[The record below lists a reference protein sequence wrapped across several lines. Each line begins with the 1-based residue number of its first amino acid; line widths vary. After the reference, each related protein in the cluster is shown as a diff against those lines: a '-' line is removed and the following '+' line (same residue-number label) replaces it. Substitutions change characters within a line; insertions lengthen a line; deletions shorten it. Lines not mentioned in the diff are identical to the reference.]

1 MYNLN
6 SCRFGL
12 AAAASATAL
21 AAASP
26 ALAEEQPDRDYAP
39 SDIIV
44 SAKWAGYAADDG
56 STSTKTPTP
65 LIDTPQAVS
74 VLTRDQ
80 LDDQNVR
87 QLGDALRY
95 VAGISME
102 SGEGHRDEVFIRG
115 QETTADFFL
124 NGLRDD
130 AQYYRP
136 LYNVERIE
144 VLKGANALLFGR
156 GGGGGIVNRV
166 SKTADSAT
174 TRLSASAG
182 VDSWGAWSA
191 AADANQPL
199 GSAGLGDVL
208 VAVRDRGV
216 FFDPRSRRDW
226 WQGY

>member
-87 QLGDALRY
+87 QLRLVSTIRAPIVGIEAYGLTVVDTLPIPPRTPEGD
-95 VAGISME
+95 E
-102 SGEGHRDEVFIRG
+102 
-115 QETTADFFL
+115 
-124 NGLRDD
+124 
-130 AQYYRP
+130 
-136 LYNVERIE
+136 
-144 VLKGANALLFGR
+144 
-156 GGGGGIVNRV
+156 
-166 SKTADSAT
+166 
-174 TRLSASAG
+174 AS
-182 VDSWGAWSA
+182 S
-191 AADANQPL
+191 
-199 GSAGLGDVL
+199 
-208 VAVRDRGV
+208 
-216 FFDPRSRRDW
+216 
-226 WQGY
+226 